1 MIQQS
6 QRMSLK
12 WKIGGVYAGLMLLL
26 SILSIG
32 AVYQLT
38 QNALRDQLD
47 KRALAIASNF
57 SDAAAGHLASKNL
70 LSLNALARKYTLLDG
85 TAYAFVENSQREI
98 VVHTFGSLPEVIRQ
112 RRSADADPP
121 VHRRQLALAGRDVYE
136 LTLPILEGQLGTVH
150 VGFWADAAQKEIRSA
165 LVPILAIIALVPV
178 IGALLSFLLAHW
190 IARPIVCLTEIAGK
204 LTKGN
209 LETSVSE
216 EWLISYGEVG
226 DLARSLER
234 MRSSLKA
241 AILRLSKEVA

>member
-26 SILSIG
+26 GILAIG

-38 QNALRDQLD
+38 QNAVRDQLD
-47 KRALAIASNF
+47 RRALAIASNF

-70 LSLNALARKYTLLDG
+70 LALNALARKYTLLDG
-85 TAYAFVENSQREI
+85 TAYAFVEDGQREI

-112 RRSADADPP
+112 RRSAGADQQ
-121 VHRRQLALAGRDVYE
+121 VQRRQLALAGRDVYE
-136 LTLPILEGQLGTVH
+136 VTLPILEGQLGMVH
-150 VGFWADAAQKEIRSA
+150 VGFWADAAQTEIRNTLVPIIGIMA
-165 LVPILAIIALVPV
+165 LVPM

-190 IARPIVCLTEIAGK
+190 IVRPIVGLTEIADK

-234 MRSSLKA
+234 MRSSLKW
-241 AILRLSKEVA
+241 AILRLSREAV